1 MSIEYWWHD
10 LWNTSQMEQQRDKYK
25 KAEETIEDD
34 LDKINELYREVKD
47 IFNAMHD
54 QMKGSVID
62 SDGRIR
68 NDFNIALESFEKR
81 RDALYQVFDDAIR
94 NTKLALEQ
102 SNNISIMQR
111 WRNKRIEMKRLRR
124 RNRKNE

>member
-94 NTKLALEQ
+94 NTKLALE
-102 SNNISIMQR
+102 
-111 WRNKRIEMKRLRR
+111 RIKQQHKHYAEMAEQEDRDEKI
-124 RNRKNE
+124 KTEE

>member
-62 SDGRIR
+62 LDGRIR

-94 NTKLALEQ
+94 NTKLALE
-102 SNNISIMQR
+102 
-111 WRNKRIEMKRLRR
+111 RIKQQHKHYAEMAEQEDRDEKI
-124 RNRKNE
+124 KTEE